1 MFNRIFALIVKEL
14 LAVLRDPRS
23 RIVLVGPPLIQ
34 LFVFSFAATL
44 EVKNV
49 EIGILNQDQG
59 RGGWEIV
66 QRIAAASTFTRID
79 TLRGVREIKPYID
92 GRHGLLVVH
101 IPEDFSRRVLRGEEG
116 DIQVIL
122 DGRRSNAAQIVQ
134 NYLERMAS
142 ELSAEYV
149 ANNGLQPPATELV
162 TRHWFNPNLNY
173 IWFTVP
179 GLVGILTML
188 IGLIVTALSV
198 ARERELG
205 TFDQLLVSPLQPW
218 EILVGKTLPAM
229 LIGVAE
235 GSLILLAA
243 IFVFKVPV
251 NGSLALL
258 YLAMLVFLAAIVGV
272 GLFISALSTTQQ
284 QALLGAFTF
293 MVPGTL
299 LSGFATPIQNMPDWL
314 QVVTLANPLRWFL
327 VVVRGVFMKG
337 LPAELVLA
345 NTWPMAVIAVVT
357 LSGAALLFRRRL
369 E

>member
-1 MFNRIFALIVKEL
+1 MPSRILALIVKEL

-44 EVKNV
+44 EVRNV
-49 EIGILNQDQG
+49 VIGILNQDLG
-59 RGGWEIV
+59 RGGWEV
-66 QRIAAASTFTRID
+66 VRRIAGASTFTRVD
-79 TLRGVREIKPYID
+79 TLRGVKDIEPYID
-92 GRHGLLVVH
+92 GRRGLLVVH

-116 DIQVIL
+116 TIQVIL

-134 NYLERMAS
+134 NYLERMVS

-149 ANNGLQPPATELV
+149 DDNGLQPPATELV
-162 TRHWFNPNLNY
+162 VRHWFNPNLNY

-218 EILVGKTLPAM
+218 EILMGKTLPAM
-229 LIGVAE
+229 LIGAAE

-243 IFVFKVPV
+243 IAVFSVPL

-258 YLAMLVFLAAIVGV
+258 YLAMMVFLAAIVGV

-314 QVVTLANPLRWFL
+314 QIVTLANPLRWFL
-327 VVVRGVFMKG
+327 EVVRGVFMKG
-337 LPAELVLA
+337 MPAELVLA
-345 NTWPMAVIAVVT
+345 NTWPMAAIAAVT
-357 LSGAALLFRRRL
+357 LTIAALLFRRRL

>member
-1 MFNRIFALIVKEL
+1 MASRILALIVKEL

-23 RIVLVGPPLIQ
+23 RVLLIGPPLIQ

-44 EVKNV
+44 EVRNV
-49 EIGILNQDQG
+49 EVGILNQDLG

-66 QRIAAASTFTRID
+66 QRIAAAATFTRLD
-79 TLRGVREIKPYID
+79 DLRGVQEIRPYID
-92 GRHGLLVVH
+92 GGRGLLVVH
-101 IPEDFSRRVLRGEEG
+101 IPQDFSRRILRGDEG
-116 DIQVIL
+116 KVQVIL
-122 DGRRSNAAQIVQ
+122 DGRRSNAAQIVEG
-134 NYLERMAS
+134 YLQRMVS
-142 ELSAEYV
+142 EISAEYV
-149 ANNGLQPPATELV
+149 AANGLPPPATELI
-162 TRHWFNPNLNY
+162 TRHWFNPNLTY
-173 IWFTVP
+173 TWFTVP
-179 GLVGILTML
+179 GLVGIITML

-218 EILVGKTLPAM
+218 EIVLGKTLPAM
-229 LIGVAE
+229 LIGAAE
-235 GSLILLAA
+235 GTVILLAA
-243 IFVFKVPV
+243 ILVFRIPL

-272 GLFISALSTTQQ
+272 GLFISALSSTQQ

-299 LSGFATPIQNMPDWL
+299 LSGFATPIQNMPEWL
-314 QVVTLANPLRWFL
+314 QLVTAANPLRWFL

-337 LPAELVLA
+337 LPPEQVLA
-345 NTWPMAVIAVVT
+345 NTWPMAVIAAVT
-357 LSGAALLFRRRL
+357 LTGAALLFRWRL

>member
-1 MFNRIFALIVKEL
+1 MASRILALIVKEL

-23 RIVLVGPPLIQ
+23 RIVLIGPPLIQ

-49 EIGILNQDQG
+49 EIGVLNQDVG

-66 QRIAAASTFTRID
+66 QRVAASPTFTRVD
-79 TLRGVREIKPYID
+79 TLRGVEEIKAYID
-92 GRHGLLVVH
+92 GRHGLLVLH
-101 IPEDFSRRVLRGEEG
+101 IPQDFSRRVLRGEEG
-116 DIQVIL
+116 KIQVIL

-134 NYLERMAS
+134 GYLERMVS

-149 ANNGLQPPATELV
+149 AANGLEPPASELI
-162 TRHWFNPNLNY
+162 TRHWFNPNLSY

-179 GLVGILTML
+179 ALVGILTML

-218 EILVGKTLPAM
+218 EILVGKTVPAM
-229 LIGVAE
+229 LIGAAE
-235 GSLILLAA
+235 GTVILLAA
-243 IFVFKVPV
+243 IFVFRVPL
-251 NGSLALL
+251 NGNVALL
-258 YLAMLVFLAAIVGV
+258 YLAMLAFLAAIVGV
-272 GLFISALSTTQQ
+272 GLFISALSSTQQ

-293 MVPGTL
+293 MVPATL
-299 LSGFATPIQNMPDWL
+299 LSGFATPIHNMPDWL
-314 QVVTLANPLRWFL
+314 QLVTLGNPLRWFL
-327 VVVRGVFMKG
+327 VVIRGVFMKG
-337 LPAELVLA
+337 LPTDLVLA
-345 NTWPMAVIAVVT
+345 NTWPMVAIAIVT
-357 LSGAALLFRRRL
+357 LTGAALLFRRRL

>member
-1 MFNRIFALIVKEL
+1 MANRIFALITKEL

-23 RIVLVGPPLIQ
+23 RIVLIGPPLIQ

-49 EIGILNQDQG
+49 EIGVLNQDLG

-66 QRIAAASTFTRID
+66 QRIAAAPTFTRVD
-79 TLRGVREIKPYID
+79 TLRGVEAIKPYID
-92 GRHGLLVVH
+92 GRRGLLVLH
-101 IPEDFSRRVLRGEEG
+101 IPQDFSRRVLRGEEG
-116 DIQVIL
+116 SIQVIL

-134 NYLERMAS
+134 GYLERMVS

-149 ANNGLQPPATELV
+149 AANGLEPAASELI
-162 TRHWFNPNLNY
+162 TRHWFNPNLSY
-173 IWFTVP
+173 IWFSVP
-179 GLVGILTML
+179 ALVGILTML

-229 LIGVAE
+229 LIGAAE
-235 GSLILLAA
+235 GSVILLAA
-243 IFVFKVPV
+243 VFVFKVPL
-251 NGSLALL
+251 NGSVALL
-258 YLAMLVFLAAIVGV
+258 YLAMLAFLAAIVGV
-272 GLFISALSTTQQ
+272 GLFISALSSTQQ

-293 MVPGTL
+293 MVPATL
-299 LSGFATPIQNMPDWL
+299 LSGFATPIANMPDWL
-314 QVVTLANPLRWFL
+314 QFVTLANPLRWFL
-327 VVVRGVFMKG
+327 VVIRGVFMKG
-337 LPAELVLA
+337 LPSELVVA
-345 NTWPMAVIAVVT
+345 NTWPMVAIAVVT